1 MQNESSPHAPS
12 PSPIFRLIRQ
22 VRQLLRGSWVATGT
36 ALAVAIYLGALLVLA
51 LVDLL
56 VPLWPTMRWVALL
69 LVVVPTLWAVFTGV
83 LRPLFR
89 RLGNTQVARRIEKH
103 LPGIHN
109 RLVSCVDLSEDT
121 RRNGH
126 SPEFYRRLVVEALD
140 RIRSFRASTVVDRR
154 NLRRAATALGFTMAA
169 FVVCW
174 FLLSDRLP
182 TAMARI
188 FQPWADIPPAT
199 GVVYS
204 VMPGDAKLLRG
215 DPIEFAAQV
224 SEGEPNDLRI
234 ELVPDDGGEHIWHD
248 LSPGDAGRWTRTLEG
263 LETSF
268 HYRVY
273 GGGTWSKR
281 YQITM
286 VDRPRIVE
294 LRTVLQY
301 PEYFDLGEDGVIPQ
315 PTPDVTGPE
324 TSAVEL
330 QVKSEG
336 DVAEAEIQ
344 LLEVAWEKADVSE
357 RDERIW
363 FESKIPEGAVAE
375 GNWQWDNEKLKCPA
389 HTEPP
394 AGGVHGHRFHTAPV
408 GFQVE
413 PGESLFAWVYLP
425 PDQRPETLMLEWHD
439 GQNWEH
445 RAYWGDDKI
454 GVGQPNTTS
463 RQPMGPLPKS
473 GEWVRLEVPA
483 RQVGLDGKAIKGM
496 SFTLSGGQANW
507 NKAGAL
513 PPATRDQRRLVV
525 KQTFPLALSPLP
537 PGEGQGEGRGGDS
550 VAKGDGASPPRSVGA
565 TLPQS
570 GLWSGSFPLLGEGLY
585 RVELRN
591 ELKYPNQTMKEA
603 KYAAIP
609 DTPPQVT
616 IERPGTDIVLSQPK
630 KLPLTIAA
638 YDDFALKHLRVLVQR
653 GDSGFREKTHK
664 KFDKQVRGETVL
676 VPLDLASFDLKPG
689 EYVRYRAQV
698 EDRKGQVAE
707 TQDFTVRIAADGN
720 SADQQLARF
729 EQGQD
734 TFTQKLAQ
742 LIAEQAKVKETVEK
756 LAGEYAPLERTIE
769 EAEAKAREQARQQAA
784 ANPQAPPPNPQMQLD
799 PAAMQKLNELRQK
812 LAEAAGKEEQNANVG
827 KQLANELAQA
837 AQEAD
842 KLQMLPP
849 ELVAEM
855 KAAQQAFDQLAAK
868 PMEELGKQLRQAS
881 TPAQNDPNLGEMATA
896 SDRLQ
901 EELEALAERLKALD
915 QARENMDK
923 GLEEALAQMREE
935 LLKQQAAGAQ
945 RGLDDLREMLA
956 ALREQLQKFEGQ
968 QAEMLDATNVVP
980 DMLLPDLEKR
990 QASLEDE
997 SDPALDEARELVGKD
1012 EMARADRRPR
1022 FPQDPAMGEEDEMM
1036 APPEEEDT
1044 PEAEEQDEQQK
1055 QQQDKDQEEMDYE
1068 EPLFEPALGGPRPK
1082 LDPRFADKRPR
1093 PKQDNDEQPPTPA
1106 QAERDQ
1112 LAHRQFERLEEL
1124 NLSQQSLASDERALQ
1139 ALMQELAQAL
1149 GRPQQPMD
1157 DEGEMPN
1164 PGAPHQSEQPEPG
1177 APHPAGQ
1184 PQPEGPM
1191 NGQGEP
1197 DLDPQT
1203 ARQLAELLQSAALRE
1218 AMEMAQRL
1226 RQMQNALAQAQQAGK
1241 AQGKPQK
1248 GPAHTSRGLS
1258 LGNLDP
1264 TSSHGE
1270 IVQVEL
1276 AQLDPQTRAM
1286 VLKMQ
1291 PRLREELLQGM
1302 REQGPEG
1309 YRKFIQDYFKRLTEV
1324 KGQ

>member
-1 MQNESSPHAPS
+1 MTNQTIPHD
-12 PSPIFRLIRQ
+12 PSPIFRLIRH

-36 ALAVAIYLGALLVLA
+36 ALSVAIYLGTLLVLA
-51 LVDLL
+51 LLDLL
-56 VPLWPTMRWVALL
+56 VPLWPVMRLIALL
-69 LVVVPTLWAVFTGV
+69 LVIVPTAWAAFAGV

-89 RLGNTQVARRIEKH
+89 RLGNTQVARRIERH

-109 RLVSCVDLSEDT
+109 RLVSCVDLTEDT

-126 SPEFYRRLVVEALD
+126 SPDFYRRLVAEALD
-140 RIRSFRASTVVDRR
+140 RIRNFRASAVVDRR
-154 NLRRAATALGFTMAA
+154 NLRRAASALGFTLAA
-169 FVVCW
+169 FLICW

-199 GVVYS
+199 GVAYTVT
-204 VMPGDAKLLRG
+204 PGDATLLRG
-215 DPIEFAAQV
+215 DPIVFSAQV
-224 SEGEPNDLRI
+224 TKGQPNDLRI
-234 ELVPDDGGEHIWHD
+234 EIMPDDGGDTLWHD
-248 LSPGDAGRWTRTLEG
+248 LSPIQDSRWIRTLEG

-268 HYRVY
+268 HYRVH

-281 YQITM
+281 YAIAM
-286 VDRPRIVE
+286 VDRPRIVDV
-294 LRTVLQY
+294 RTVLRY
-301 PEYFDLGEDGVIPQ
+301 PEYFDLGEDGVIEQ

-330 QVKSEG
+330 QVKTEG

-344 LLEVAWEKADVSE
+344 LLEVAWEKAAATE
-357 RDERIW
+357 RDERVW
-363 FESKIPEGAVAE
+363 FETKLPEGAVAE
-375 GNWQWDNEKLKCPA
+375 GNWQWDNDKLKCPA

-394 AGGVHGHRFHTAPV
+394 AAGVHGHRFHTAPV
-408 GFQVE
+408 AFQVE
-413 PGESLFAWVYLP
+413 PGEHLFTWVYLV
-425 PDQRPETLMLEWHD
+425 PDQRPETIMLEWHD

-463 RQPMGPLPKS
+463 RQPMGPLPKA

-496 SFTLSGGQANW
+496 SFTLNGGQCYW
-507 NKAGAL
+507 NKAGTL
-513 PPATRDQRRLVV
+513 PPPTRDQRRLVV
-525 KQTFPLALSPLP
+525 KKTFPMTLSPLLLR
-537 PGEGQGEGRGGDS
+537 EGQVEGSDGDDS
-550 VAKGDGASPPRSVGA
+550 VGNGLGAVPSG
-565 TLPQS
+565 S

-591 ELKYPNQTMKEA
+591 QLKYANQTMKEA

-609 DTPPQVT
+609 DVPPQVT
-616 IERPGTDIVLSQPK
+616 LERPGADIVLSQPK

-638 YDDFALKHLRVLVQR
+638 YDDFALKHLKVLVQR
-653 GDSGFREKTHK
+653 GDSSGFRETVHK
-664 KFDKQVRGETVL
+664 KFGKQVRGETAL
-676 VPLDLASFDLKPG
+676 VSLDLASFDLRPG
-689 EYVRYRAQV
+689 EYIRYRAQV

-707 TQDFTVRIAADGN
+707 TKDYTVRIAADGN

-729 EQGQD
+729 EQTQD

-756 LAGEYAPLERTIE
+756 LEGEYAPLERAIK

-784 ANPQAPPPNPQMQLD
+784 ANPQAPPPNPQVQLD
-799 PAAMQKLNELRQK
+799 PADKQKLDALRQK
-812 LAEAAGKEEQNANVG
+812 LAEAAGKEEQNANIG
-827 KQLANELAQA
+827 KQLVNELAQA
-837 AQEAD
+837 AQQAEN
-842 KLQMLPP
+842 LQMLPP
-849 ELVAEM
+849 EMVAEM
-855 KAAQQAFDQLAAK
+855 KQAQQAFDQLAAK
-868 PMEELGKQLRQAS
+868 PMEDLAKQLRQAS
-881 TPAQNDPNLGEMATA
+881 TPAQNDPNLGEMAGA

-901 EELEALAERLKALD
+901 EELEALAERLKALEK
-915 QARENMDK
+915 ARESLDK
-923 GLEEALAQMREE
+923 GVEEALAQMRDE
-935 LLKQQAAGAQ
+935 LLQQQAAGAQ
-945 RGLDDLREMLA
+945 RGLDDLRQMLA

-990 QASLEDE
+990 QASLEEE
-997 SDPALDEARELVGKD
+997 SDPALDEARQLVGND
-1012 EMARADRRPR
+1012 EMARADHRPR
-1022 FPQDPAMGEEDEMM
+1022 FPQAPDMGEEDEVMV
-1036 APPEEEDT
+1036 PPEEEDT
-1044 PEAEEQDEQQK
+1044 PEAEEQDEQQD
-1055 QQQDKDQEEMDYE
+1055 QQEKDDQEEMDDEE

-1082 LDPRFADKRPR
+1082 LDPRFADKRPN
-1093 PKQDNDEQPPTPA
+1093 PNQEKDEQPSTPA
-1106 QAERDQ
+1106 QAQRDQ
-1112 LAHRQFERLEEL
+1112 LANRQFDRLQAL
-1124 NLSQQSLASDERALQ
+1124 NLSQQSLASDEQTLE
-1139 ALMQELAQAL
+1139 ALMQQLAQAL

-1164 PGAPHQSEQPEPG
+1164 PGAPHEAEDPAPG
-1177 APHPAGQ
+1177 APHPADQ
-1184 PQPEGPM
+1184 PPPEGQM
-1191 NGQGEP
+1191 NGEGQQA
-1197 DLDPQT
+1197 LDAET
-1203 ARQLAELLQSAALRE
+1203 AQQLAELMQSPALRE
-1218 AMEMAQRL
+1218 AMAMAQRL
-1226 RQMQNALAQAQQAGK
+1226 RQVQNALAQAQQAGQ
-1241 AQGKPQK
+1241 AQGKPQR

-1264 TSSHGE
+1264 TSAQGE
-1270 IVQVEL
+1270 IVLVEL
-1276 AQLDPQTRAM
+1276 AKLDPQTRAI

-1324 KGQ
+1324 KTQ

>member
-1 MQNESSPHAPS
+1 MTNQTTPHD

-36 ALAVAIYLGALLVLA
+36 ALALAIYLGALLVLA

-56 VPLWPTMRWVALL
+56 VPLWPVMRWVALV
-69 LVVVPTLWAVFTGV
+69 LVVVPTVWAVFSGV

-89 RLGNTQVARRIEKH
+89 RLGNTQVARRIERH

-109 RLVSCVDLSEDT
+109 RLVSCVDLSDEK

-126 SPEFYRRLVVEALD
+126 SPEFYRRLVSEAID
-140 RIRSFRASTVVDRR
+140 RIRAFRASTVVDRR
-154 NLRRAATALGFTMAA
+154 NLRRASTALGFALAA
-169 FVVCW
+169 FVICW
-174 FLLSDRLP
+174 FLMSDRLP

-199 GVVYS
+199 GVAYTVS
-204 VMPGDAKLLRG
+204 PGDAKLLRG

-224 SEGEPNDLRI
+224 TRGEPNDLRI
-234 ELVPDDGGEHIWHD
+234 EIVPDDGGEHLWHD
-248 LSPGDAGRWTRTLEG
+248 LSPGELGRWTRTLEG
-263 LETSF
+263 IETSF
-268 HYRVY
+268 HYRVH
-273 GGGTWSKR
+273 GGGTWSK
-281 YQITM
+281 QHHITM
-286 VDRPRIVE
+286 VDRPRIVDV
-294 LRTVLQY
+294 RTVLHY
-301 PEYFDLGEDGVIPQ
+301 PEYFGLGEDGVIPQ

-330 QVKSEG
+330 HVKSEG

-344 LLEVAWEKADVSE
+344 LLEVAWEKSPVAE
-357 RDERIW
+357 RDERVW
-363 FESKIPEGAVAE
+363 FETKIPEGAVAE

-394 AGGVHGHRFHTAPV
+394 AAGVHGHRFHTAPV
-408 GFQVE
+408 GFQIE
-413 PGESLFAWVYLP
+413 PGEYLFTWVYIV
-425 PDQRPETLMLEWHD
+425 PDQRPETIMLEWHD

-463 RQPMGPLPKS
+463 RQPMGPLPKA

-496 SFTLSGGQANW
+496 SFTLSGGQCYW
-507 NKAGAL
+507 NKAGTL
-513 PPATRDQRRLVV
+513 PPPTRDQRRLVV
-525 KQTFPLALSPLP
+525 KKTFPLSPSVAPAL
-537 PGEGQGEGRGGDS
+537 RDGDP
-550 VAKGDGASPPRSVGA
+550 VAKGDGESPPRSVGA
-565 TLPQS
+565 T
-570 GLWSGSFPLLGEGLY
+570 WSGSFPLLGEGLY

-616 IERPGTDIVLSQPK
+616 IERPGADVVLSQPK

-653 GDSGFREKTHK
+653 GDSGGFREKFHK
-664 KFDKQVRGETVL
+664 TFDKQVRGETVL
-676 VPLDLASFDLKPG
+676 VPLDLASFDLKAG

-707 TQDFTVRIAADGN
+707 TQDYSVRIAADGN

-729 EQGQD
+729 EQTQD

-756 LAGEYAPLERTIE
+756 LQGEYAPLEKTIE
-769 EAEAKAREQARQQAA
+769 DAEAKAREQARQQAA
-784 ANPQAPPPNPQMQLD
+784 ANPQAPPPNPQVQLD
-799 PAAMQKLNELRQK
+799 LAATQKLNELRQK

-837 AQEAD
+837 AQQAD

-855 KAAQQAFDQLAAK
+855 NAAQQAFDQLAAK
-868 PMEELGKQLRQAS
+868 PMEELAKQLRQAS
-881 TPAQNDPNLGEMATA
+881 TPAQNDPNLGEMADA

-901 EELEALAERLKALD
+901 EELEALAERLKALEK
-915 QARENMDK
+915 ARDNLDK
-923 GLEEALAQMREE
+923 GVEEALAQMREE

-997 SDPALDEARELVGKD
+997 SDPPLDEARELVGKD
-1012 EMARADRRPR
+1012 QMARADRRPR
-1022 FPQDPAMGEEDEMM
+1022 FPRAPAMGEEDEMM
-1036 APPEEEDT
+1036 TSPEEEDT
-1044 PEAEEQDEQQK
+1044 PEDPDQGEQQN
-1055 QQQDKDQEEMDYE
+1055 QQPNKDQQEMGDE

-1093 PKQDNDEQPPTPA
+1093 PRKDNDEQPPTPA

-1112 LAHRQFERLEEL
+1112 LASRQFERLEEL
-1124 NLSQQSLASDERALQ
+1124 NLSQQSLATDERALQ
-1139 ALMQELAQAL
+1139 ELMRELAQAL

-1157 DEGEMPN
+1157 ENGEMPN
-1164 PGAPHQSEQPEPG
+1164 PGAPHERQSPEPG
-1177 APHPAGQ
+1177 APQAGN
-1184 PQPEGPM
+1184 QPEPEREM
-1191 NGQGEP
+1191 NGQSESE
-1197 DLDPQT
+1197 LDSET
-1203 ARQLAELLQSAALRE
+1203 AQQLAELLQSPALRE
-1218 AMEMAQRL
+1218 AMAMAQRL
-1226 RQMQNALAQAQQAGK
+1226 RQMQNAMAQAQQAAK

-1264 TSSHGE
+1264 TSSRGE

-1276 AQLDPQTRAM
+1276 AQLDPQTRAI